1 MQQFQVILRDLP
13 SVSARSITGSDNV
26 ELWSTQEIWNRVL
39 GSHRIIVSTHAI
51 LSDALSHGFV
61 TMSRLGLLIFDEGM
75 SADIPSNTQ
84 RRRGY

>member
-1 MQQFQVILRDLP
+1 MIRRELP

-26 ELWSTQEIWNRVL
+26 ELWSTQKKWDCVL
-39 GSHRIIVSTHAI
+39 GNHRIIVSTHAI

-75 SADIPSNTQ
+75 DGDATSNV
-84 RRRGY
+84 